1 VSGWY
6 DDHSQGGFDAPLGT
20 NAERR
25 AIGFT
30 KPNMDNSYKGAPAG
44 QGYDMEDEVIWDD
57 EEPSTADDAV
67 RQLAMLASID
77 PSQHYATSPK
87 KAHWPTPDPWTRP
100 HPYARKSPDNPH
112 LQSYPDVVK
121 SKAKTKASYPN
132 KRREPQD
139 PTLPASV
146 YDLRKYDAHITALHK
161 GLARYERYLNGNGK
175 VAPYM
180 YGSIQGMDL
189 GLCFSTFCTKFICEM
204 GVKCAWRHHPLT
216 IEEREWIMTYGRE
229 RGKQFL
235 NESDKFWP
243 LPEVPVPGAC
253 MHDK

>member
-1 VSGWY
+1 VNGWY
-6 DDHSQGGFDAPLGT
+6 NDDPQSGYGT
-20 NAERR
+20 PIGTKAERR
-25 AIGFT
+25 RSGFT
-30 KPNMDNSYKGAPAG
+30 KQNMDTSYKGAPADE
-44 QGYDMEDEVIWDD
+44 GYDMEDEVIWDD
-57 EEPSTADDAV
+57 VEPLRADDV
-67 RQLAMLASID
+67 VKQPVMLPSID
-77 PSQHYATSPK
+77 SSQHRATSPK
-87 KAHWPTPDPWTRP
+87 KAHWPTSNPWARP
-100 HPYARKSPDNPH
+100 HPHARKSWDNPR
-112 LQSYPDVVK
+112 LQSCPDDVK
-121 SKAKTKASYPN
+121 SKVKRKASYPDMQ
-132 KRREPQD
+132 RVPQG

-146 YDLRKYDAHITALHK
+146 YDLRKYDAHITTLHQ
-161 GLARYERYLNGNGK
+161 GLARHERYLNGNGK

-204 GVKCAWRHHPLT
+204 SVKCAWRHHPLT

-235 NESDKFWP
+235 NESNKFWP